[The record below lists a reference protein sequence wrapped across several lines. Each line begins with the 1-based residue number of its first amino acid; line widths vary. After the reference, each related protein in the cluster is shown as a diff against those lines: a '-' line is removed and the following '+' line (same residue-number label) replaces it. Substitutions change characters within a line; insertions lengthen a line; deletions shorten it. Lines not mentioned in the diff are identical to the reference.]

1 MRKKLAA
8 CCNIIPGLTSIYEWE
23 GKVCKDPELLLMI
36 KSTQS
41 ALPALTKAVQREHSY
56 DECEV
61 IAVPVVGG
69 SQTYIDW
76 VAKSVRNEHA
86 Q

>member
-1 MRKKLAA
+1 MSNKLAA

-23 GKVCKDPELLLMI
+23 GKVCTDSELLLMI
-36 KSTQS
+36 KSTQA
-41 ALPALTKAVQREHSY
+41 ALPALTKAVQSEHSY

-69 SQTYIDW
+69 SQSYIDW
-76 VAKSVRNEHA
+76 VAQSVA
-86 Q
+86 SKPAP